1 MKEKEKNPEAPA
13 THSPRITEAALA
25 AANEWNALEKA
36 MQEPPMSTACTLAL
50 ELFLKKL
57 R

>member
-1 MKEKEKNPEAPA
+1 MKEKEKDPEAPA

-36 MQEPPMSTACTLAL
+36 MQEPPINSICALAL

>member
-1 MKEKEKNPEAPA
+1 MKTEKDYEAPA
-13 THSPRITEAALA
+13 THSPRITQAVLI

-57 R
+57 Q

>member
-1 MKEKEKNPEAPA
+1 MKTEKDPEAPA
-13 THSPRITEAALA
+13 EYSPRITQAALV
-25 AANEWNALEKA
+25 AANEWKALEKA
-36 MQEPPMSTACTLAL
+36 MQEPPKTACALAL